1 MQPLENVEN
10 LRDIEAERR
19 KEGEVDEALGDLIQ
33 QRGDTVGALI
43 NHRYVS
49 LAVIAFVIGLLAR
62 SPTLVAMTGFLLA
75 VVSFA
80 WLWSRSVLVN
90 VSYQRRFHHTHAFPG
105 ETTEVEIIVE
115 NRKLLP
121 VTWLQIS
128 DGWPANFGPTRT
140 EVFTEDSGDPTHGQ
154 VLNAYSLRWNERVRR
169 RYELQAK
176 KRGFY
181 EIGPANL
188 YSGDPYSLFERMA
201 SNKSRDDFLVV
212 FPSLIPLEELGWP
225 LDDPLGDRR
234 VRKRLFEDPSR
245 VVGIREYQPQDT
257 FRDIHWKATARTGQL
272 HSKIYEPT
280 RGIHV
285 VLAVNIASFEAYWRG
300 VWPEMMEY
308 TLSVAASIAKW
319 TAENGYS
326 FGLVCNAA
334 FTRADQPIR
343 VPPGRRPTQLR
354 LVLQALAGVQYFVT
368 AEFGRYVLQESPRL
382 PVGATIVMITP
393 FVNDMITSASLR
405 LQTSGRRV
413 VWVVLGKKKPADTP
427 NILIHHL
434 PIPKE
439 EPDWT
444 EGDLATGIS
453 KDEQDRR
460 LSARR
465 EFLKQRAEY
474 NAE

>member
-1 MQPLENVEN
+1 MQIQQNIEN
-10 LRDIEAERR
+10 LRDIEEQRHADAE
-19 KEGEVDEALGDLIQ
+19 EALGELIQ
-33 QRGDTVGALI
+33 QRGDTVNALI

-49 LAVIAFVIGLLAR
+49 LAVIAFVVGILSR

-75 VVSFA
+75 VVTFA
-80 WLWSRSVLVN
+80 WLWSRNVLVN
-90 VSYQRRFHHTHAFPG
+90 VSYQRRIHHTHAFPG

-128 DGWPANFGPTRT
+128 DGWPGHFAPTRT
-140 EVFTEDSGDPTHGQ
+140 EIFTEDPGDPTHGQ
-154 VLNAYSLRWNERVRR
+154 ILNAYSLRWNERVRR
-169 RYELQAK
+169 RYELLAK

-181 EIGPANL
+181 ELGPAQL
-188 YSGDPYSLFERMA
+188 HSGDPYSLFERVA
-201 SNKSRDDFLVV
+201 TNNSRKDFLVV
-212 FPSLIPLEELGWP
+212 FPELIPLEELGWP

-272 HSKIYEPT
+272 HSKVYEPT

-308 TLSVAASIAKW
+308 TLSVGASIAKW
-319 TAENGYS
+319 TAEHGYS

-343 VPPGRRPTQLR
+343 VPPGRRPAQLR

-382 PVGATIVMITP
+382 PIGATIVMITP
-393 FVNDMITSASLR
+393 FVSDMITSASLR
-405 LQTSGRRV
+405 LQSSGRRV
-413 VWVVLGKKKPADTP
+413 VWVVLGKKRPDDVP

-434 PIPKE
+434 PIPKD
-439 EPDWT
+439 EPDWSDG
-444 EGDLATGIS
+444 ELVVGMS
-453 KDEQDRR
+453 QEEQERR
-460 LSARR
+460 LNARR